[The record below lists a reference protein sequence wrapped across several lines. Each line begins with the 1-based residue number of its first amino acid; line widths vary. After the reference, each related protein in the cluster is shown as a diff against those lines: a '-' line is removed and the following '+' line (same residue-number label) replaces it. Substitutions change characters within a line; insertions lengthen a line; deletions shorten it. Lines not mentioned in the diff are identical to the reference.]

1 MAYVNRNE
9 FADILG
15 KSPKW
20 VANQIDS
27 GLPIEGGGSRG
38 KALVI
43 NTELAINWLIEREV
57 KRQVGELQGPNGAP
71 VEGTKDGEELLLTMA
86 KRRKADVDA
95 AKAEQ
100 SVIDLEDVGQ
110 FLYAISALYGSELN
124 SLGARLASE
133 VAQIHEPAMCKHR
146 IDSECRRVRAATA
159 ERLRGFVA
167 EYRAQQRSDRGCE
180 ASEEC
185 GDLGD

>member
-9 FADILG
+9 FADIIG

-20 VANQIDS
+20 VGNLIDA
-27 GLPIEGGGSRG
+27 GLPHEGGGGRG
-38 KALVI
+38 KPMVI
-43 NTELAINWLIEREV
+43 NTELAINWLIERDV
-57 KRQVGELQGPNGAP
+57 KKQIGDLQNDDGAP

-110 FLYAISALYGSELN
+110 FLYSISTLYGNELN
-124 SLGARLASE
+124 NLGARLAPE
-133 VAQIHEPAMCKHR
+133 VAQINEPAMCKHR
-146 IDSECRRVRAATA
+146 IDIECRRVRTATA
-159 ERLRGFVA
+159 ERLRRFVS
-167 EYRAQQRSDRGCE
+167 EYREQQRNNGGCE
-180 ASEEC
+180 ATEEC
-185 GDLGD
+185 SELGN

>member
-1 MAYVNRNE
+1 MANVNRNE
-9 FADILG
+9 FAGIIG

-20 VANQIDS
+20 VGNLIDA
-27 GLPIEGGGSRG
+27 GLPHEGGGARG
-38 KALVI
+38 KPMVI

-57 KRQVGELQGPNGAP
+57 KKQIGDLQSEDGAP
-71 VEGTKDGEELLLTMA
+71 IEGTKDGEELLLTMA

-100 SVIDLEDVGQ
+100 SVIDLEDIGQ
-110 FLYAISALYGSELN
+110 FLYSISTLYGSELN

-133 VAQIHEPAMCKHR
+133 VAQINEPAMCKHR

-167 EYRAQQRSDRGCE
+167 EYRAQQRNDGGCE
-180 ASEEC
+180 AIEEC
-185 GDLGD
+185 GELGD